1 MDVFSTFPGSKA
13 EHQYKSNCQ
22 THKPNLQK
30 HFAHTRAF
38 RFHPPN
44 AKHLENDGANFCSRV
59 PGIQQPGES
68 PGEIEKTSTKCR
80 VAVFPPGHHPST
92 KPPPFC
98 QVTTFP
104 PSHRPSIGETRY
116 PAGKPG
122 FFFNFWTTLQ
132 LSREYADVLARLA
145 LPKEPSRQSRTHRIV
160 PRWHFPRKNPR
171 ATFQDTPLRPAK
183 LQCCPKFQPE
193 SGMAPYCAPIKP
205 IRQSQ

>member
-1 MDVFSTFPGSKA
+1 MRSVFTRRTQNTWKMTGLTFAAEFRGSSNREKAPGKSK
-13 EHQYKSNCQ
+13 KRPRNV
-22 THKPNLQK
+22 
-30 HFAHTRAF
+30 
-38 RFHPPN
+38 
-44 AKHLENDGANFCSRV
+44 G
-59 PGIQQPGES
+59 S
-68 PGEIEKTSTKCR
+68 PS
-80 VAVFPPGHHPST
+80 
-92 KPPPFC
+92 FC

-171 ATFQDTPLRPAK
+171 ATFQGTPLRPAK
-183 LQCCPKFQPE
+183 LQCCPIFQPE